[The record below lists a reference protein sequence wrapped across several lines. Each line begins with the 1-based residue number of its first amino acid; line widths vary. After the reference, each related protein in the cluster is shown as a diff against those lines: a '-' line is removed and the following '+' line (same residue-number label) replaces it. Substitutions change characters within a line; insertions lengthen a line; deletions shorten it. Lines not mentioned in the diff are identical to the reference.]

1 MILKFFD
8 EKNIQEIESEEE
20 IKENEEKKWKID
32 YIYFYINLDEESIIN
47 EEKDNFY

>member
-20 IKENEEKKWKID
+20 IKENEEIKMKID

-47 EEKDNFY
+47 EEKDNF